1 MLDYKML
8 CSQYHP
14 LWLCVLN
21 TLLETAARSHH
32 PPLSSRTPPLPAP
45 IVIPA
50 SQDFDGNDGPWS
62 SFTLQVGSP
71 AQDVKVLISTAGYQ
85 TWVVLTEGCT
95 ASDPSTCPM
104 SRGGTF
110 HPNESTTWVANN
122 VTAKGLFS
130 LGLEL
135 NLGYTGNG
143 KYGYDTVALGWQGS
157 GGPSLGQQIVA
168 GVATKE
174 FYLGIFGLNPQPSNF
189 SDFNDPTPSYMSN
202 LKQRSLIPSLTWGY
216 TAGNQY
222 RLNKVLGSLTLGGY
236 DSSRFI
242 PNNVSFAF
250 NEIDDR
256 DLTVVIQKVTM
267 TAEGISQLLSSTSIA
282 AFVDSTVP
290 YIYLPAEVCKKFEA
304 AFGLTWN
311 TDVQAYLVNDTLNN
325 RLTAQNPS
333 VTFTLGTLT
342 TTNTVDISLPYA
354 AFDLIADY
362 PLMPNKTRY
371 FPLVRA
377 ANDSQYTLGRTFLQE
392 A

>member
-1 MLDYKML
+1 MIAII
-8 CSQYHP
+8 
-14 LWLCVLN
+14 
-21 TLLETAARSHH
+21 ETAAGS
-32 PPLSSRTPPLPAP
+32 PDAPLLSRTPSLPAP

-62 SFTLQVGSP
+62 SFALQVGHP
-71 AQDVKVLISTAGYQ
+71 AQDIKVLISTAGGQ
-85 TWVVLTEGCT
+85 TWAVFAEGCT
-95 ASDPSTCPM
+95 SSDPSTCAI
-104 SRGGTF
+104 SRGGVF
-110 HPNESTTWVANN
+110 HPNESATWVANN
-122 VTAKGLFS
+122 GTSKGLFS

-135 NLGYTGNG
+135 SLGYTGNG
-143 KYGYDTVALGWQGS
+143 EYGHDTVALGWQGS
-157 GGPSLGQQIVA
+157 GGPSLNQQHVA

-174 FYLGIFGLNPQPSNF
+174 FYLGIFGLNPRPTNF
-189 SDFNDPTPSYMSN
+189 SDCNEPAPSYMSY
-202 LKQRSLIPSLTWGY
+202 LKERSLIPALTWGY

-242 PNNVSFAF
+242 PNNVSFEF

-256 DLTVVIQKVTM
+256 DLTVIIEEVTM
-267 TAEGISQLLSSTSIA
+267 ATEGINQQLSSTNIA
-282 AFVDSTVP
+282 ALIDSTVP
-290 YIYLPAEVCKKFEA
+290 YIYLPVEVCEKFEA

-311 TDVQAYLVNDTLNN
+311 KEVQAYLVNDTL
-325 RLTAQNPS
+325 LHDKLKAQNPT

-362 PLMPNKTRY
+362 SLMPNKTHY

>member
-1 MLDYKML
+1 MICDVRLLFLVVIFMLLQEIVARD
-8 CSQYHP
+8 HD
-14 LWLCVLN
+14 
-21 TLLETAARSHH
+21 LL
-32 PPLSSRTPPLPAP
+32 LSPRASLPTP

-62 SFTLQVGSP
+62 SFVIRVGTP
-71 AQDVKVLISTAGYQ
+71 AQDIKALISTAGYQ
-85 TWVVLTEGCT
+85 TWAVLPQGCT
-95 ASDPSTCPM
+95 SSDPPTCGV
-104 SRGGTF
+104 SRGGEF
-110 HPNESTTWVANN
+110 RPNESSTWVINN
-122 VTAKGLFS
+122 VTSKGIFS
-130 LGLEL
+130 LDLES
-135 NLGYTGNG
+135 NLGYHGNNG
-143 KYGYDTVALGWQGS
+143 EYGYDTVALGWQGS
-157 GGPSLGQQIVA
+157 GAPSLDQQIVA
-168 GVATKE
+168 GIATKQ
-174 FYLGIFGLNPQPSNF
+174 FYLGIFGLCPRPTNF
-189 SDFNDPTPSYMSN
+189 TNFDNPTPSYLSN
-202 LKQRSLIPSLTWGY
+202 LRRRSLIPSISWGY

-250 NEIDDR
+250 NEIDIR
-256 DLTVVIQKVTM
+256 DLTVVIKQVTM
-267 TAEGISQLLSSTSIA
+267 KTENVSQILLSTSIA

-290 YIYLPAEVCKKFEA
+290 YIYLPLDVCERFEA

-311 TDVQAYLVNDTLNN
+311 IDVQAYLVNDTLND
-325 RLTAQNPS
+325 RLKAQNAS

-342 TTNTVDISLPYA
+342 TVTTVDISLPYE

>member
-1 MLDYKML
+1 MSS
-8 CSQYHP
+8 SQYRP
-14 LWLCVLN
+14 LWLIVLII
-21 TLLETAARSHH
+21 LFEAAARSHD
-32 PPLSSRTPPLPAP
+32 PLLLSRTSILPAP

-62 SFTLQVGSP
+62 SFALQVGKP

-85 TWVVLTEGCT
+85 TWVVLTEGCI
-95 ASDPSTCPM
+95 SLDPPTCAI
-104 SRGGTF
+104 SRGGIF
-110 HPNESTTWVANN
+110 HPNESSTWVANN
-122 VTAKGLFS
+122 VTLKGVFS
-130 LGLEL
+130 LELES

-143 KYGYDTVALGWQGS
+143 EYGYDTVALGWQGS
-157 GGPSLGQQIVA
+157 GPPSLDQQIVA

-174 FYLGIFGLNPQPSNF
+174 FYLGVFGLNPRPSNF
-189 SDFNDPTPSYMSN
+189 SNFNDPTPSYLSN
-202 LKQRSLIPSLTWGY
+202 LKQKSLIPSLTWGY

-222 RLNKVLGSLTLGGY
+222 RLDKVLGSLILGGY

-250 NEIDDR
+250 NEIEAR
-256 DLTVVIQKVTM
+256 DLTVIIERVTL
-267 TAEGISQLLSSTSIA
+267 TVDGIHQDLSSTSIA

-290 YIYLPAEVCKKFEA
+290 YIYLPLDVCKKFEA

-311 TDVQAYLVNDTLNN
+311 SEVQAYLVNDTLNDS
-325 RLTAQNPS
+325 LKALNPS
-333 VTFTLGTLT
+333 LTFTLGTLT
-342 TTNTVDISLPYA
+342 STNTVDISLPYA

-362 PLMPNKTRY
+362 PLMPQKTRY

>member
-1 MLDYKML
+1 MSR
-8 CSQYHP
+8 SQYRP
-14 LWLCVLN
+14 FWLIVLIIFFEAAADSHDPS
-21 TLLETAARSHH
+21 LL
-32 PPLSSRTPPLPAP
+32 SRTPLLPAP

-62 SFTLQVGSP
+62 SFALQVGTP

-85 TWVVLTEGCT
+85 TWVVLTEGCIS
-95 ASDPSTCPM
+95 SDPPTCAI

-110 HPNESTTWVANN
+110 HPNESSTWVANN
-122 VTAKGLFS
+122 VTLKGLFS
-130 LGLEL
+130 LGLES
-135 NLGYTGNG
+135 NLGYSGNG
-143 KYGYDTVALGWQGS
+143 EYGYDTVALGWQGS
-157 GGPSLGQQIVA
+157 GPPSLHQQIVA
-168 GVATKE
+168 GVATKD
-174 FYLGIFGLNPQPSNF
+174 FYLGVFGLNPCPSNF
-189 SDFNDPTPSYMSN
+189 SDFNDPTPSYLSN
-202 LKQRSLIPSLTWGY
+202 LKQKSLIPSLTWGY

-222 RLNKVLGSLTLGGY
+222 QLDKVLGSLILGGY

-242 PNNVSFAF
+242 PNNISFAF
-250 NEIDDR
+250 NDIEAR
-256 DLTVVIQKVTM
+256 DLTVIIEKVTL
-267 TAEGISQLLSSTSIA
+267 TADGNSQHLSSTSIA

-290 YIYLPAEVCKKFEA
+290 YLYLPLDVCKKFEA

-311 TDVQAYLVNDTLNN
+311 SEVQAYLVNDTLNDSLKALN
-325 RLTAQNPS
+325 AS

-362 PLMPNKTRY
+362 PLMPQKTRY